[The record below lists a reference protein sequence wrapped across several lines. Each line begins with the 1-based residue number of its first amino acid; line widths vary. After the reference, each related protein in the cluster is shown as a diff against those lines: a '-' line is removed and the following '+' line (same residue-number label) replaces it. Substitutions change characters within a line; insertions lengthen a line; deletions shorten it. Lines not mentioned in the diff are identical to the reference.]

1 MYIGGIDIHNTKKML
16 AEDLGHM
23 ITYHVITARFIRR
36 RYPKGLVF
44 GSNIKEALV
53 LIFLSAIFK
62 LLGVHVRPYLTDA
75 NSEALN

>member
-1 MYIGGIDIHNTKKML
+1 MIYRTQKKML
-16 AEDLGHM
+16 AEDLGYM
-23 ITYHVITARFIRR
+23 ITYHVILTQFIRR

-62 LLGVHVRPYLTDA
+62 LLGKALVYGPEIL
-75 NSEALN
+75 EALNYLL